1 MAKLGLT
8 AAGFFVLAM
17 SVSKAMMKEAGIG
30 VGDRVELEQKLE
42 RLAGAD
48 HAPPPAAGRRAASQ
62 SIRCARAT
70 MIPSG
75 TRTYAMRHMLS
86 Y

>member
-1 MAKLGLT
+1 
-8 AAGFFVLAM
+8 M

-42 RLAGAD
+42 RLARAD
-48 HAPPPAAGRRAASQ
+48 HAAPPPAAGRRAASQ

-75 TRTYAMRHMLS
+75 PRTYAMRHMLS